1 MSDIY
6 DFEIAMAYL
15 EDAGWNLMNAVA
27 IFTSQQQNPAGAAD
41 SRSNSSSSSVPNVP
55 KSKPSKVSQNLKNL
69 SKKSSFF
76 KEKQLFVIC
85 FKRMKSRQIYIGSN
99 ALKKSRSCTPMK

>member
-69 SKKSSFF
+69 SKKVHF
-76 KEKQLFVIC
+76 
-85 FKRMKSRQIYIGSN
+85 
-99 ALKKSRSCTPMK
+99 LKKNSCLLFASKG